1 MKIGIL
7 GTGIVGRTLGTGLVR
22 LRHEVMMGSR
32 MEGNPHAVEWVQAA
46 GAGAS
51 EGTFAAAARFGE
63 VVFNCTSGQ
72 HALEAVALAGKGSL
86 AGKILVDVSNPLDF
100 SHGMPPTLTVCNTNS
115 LGEQIQK
122 AFPEAKVVKALNTV
136 DCAVMVDP
144 SLVPGEHELFLCGN
158 DRAAKASVAE
168 LLGGLG
174 WTRDRLVD
182 LGDITAARATEMLL
196 PFWVR
201 AMMKFG
207 HGVFN
212 LHLTVGRKP

>member
-7 GTGIVGRTLGTGLVR
+7 GTGVVGRTLGTKLVQ
-22 LRHEVMMGSR
+22 LGHEVVMGSR
-32 MEGNPHAVEWVQAA
+32 MDRNPKALEWVAAA

-51 EGTFAAAARFGE
+51 AGTFAAAAKAGE
-63 VVFNCTSGQ
+63 IVLNCTSGQ
-72 HALEAVALAGKGSL
+72 HALEAVAMAGKESL

-100 SHGMPPTLTVCNTNS
+100 SRGMPPTLTVCNTDS
-115 LGEQIQK
+115 LAEQIQK
-122 AFPEAKVVKALNTV
+122 AFPQAKVVKALNTV
-136 DCAVMVDP
+136 NCEVMVNP

-158 DRAAKASVAE
+158 DRAAKATVAE
-168 LLGGLG
+168 LLGQLG
-174 WTRDRLVD
+174 WTRQRLVD

-207 HGVFN
+207 HGIFN
-212 LHLTVGRKP
+212 IHLTVGRKA